1 MSIIKNLIK
10 WAVVTLTDKDSDT
23 WQRAQVKSI
32 GENPKNIII
41 IYPYGL
47 YGVAP
52 VGSNVLMF
60 NVFGQEENTAG
71 IPFDI
76 ENRFK
81 DKKDG
86 DVIVGNPFTKSFIKI
101 SMNGDIEIEGTA
113 NINITS
119 ANEVNIN
126 GNSDALIKGNAFK
139 TIYDAHTHTETGSV
153 TSTPIIPM
161 PSSNL
166 SSKNFT
172 G

>member
-10 WAVVTLTDKDSDT
+10 WAKITLTDGDNDT

-32 GENPKNIII
+32 GENPKKIIAV
-41 IYPYGL
+41 YPYGIFA
-47 YGVAP
+47 VAP

-60 NVFGQEENTAG
+60 NISGQEENAAG

-76 ENRFK
+76 KNRFK
-81 DKKDG
+81 NLKEG
-86 DVIVGNPFTKSFIKI
+86 EILVGNTKTKSFIKF
-101 SMNGDIEIEGTA
+101 SENGDIEIEGTA

-119 ANEVNIN
+119 ANAVNIN
-126 GNSDALIKGNAFK
+126 GDSEALVKGNAFK
-139 TIYDAHTHTETGSV
+139 IIYDAHTHTETGSV
-153 TSTPIIPM
+153 TSTHIIPM

-166 SSKNFT
+166 SNKNFT